1 MIDSLPLMNTPMPA
15 FMPGLKLSELF
26 YEEAVQPIL
35 AARFPRVTY
44 SAGRLN
50 DGSDVLGF
58 DTPQSMDHG
67 WGPRLTLYVTEA
79 GYAQYQEQ
87 IDTTLGQQ
95 LPYEIHGFPTN
106 FAGLEHGSRVMQ
118 ATDSRPIRH
127 WVTVTTIPRF
137 FGEYVG
143 FHPTHHINEIDWLT
157 APQQRLRTITSGKVF
172 HDGLDR
178 LEAMRKTLKWY
189 PRDVWLYLMANQWMR
204 IDQEEPFMA
213 RCGDVGDELGSR
225 IVGTRL
231 VNELMRLCFLIERQY
246 TPYIKW
252 FGTAF
257 SRLPCAEKLAPVFHQ
272 ILDSLTW
279 KDREKHLSAAYII
292 VAQMHNSLGVT
303 PPIEGRVATFFDRPY
318 LVPHSGRF
326 TEALHEAI
334 QSEAIRSL
342 PRHVGGIDQF
352 VDSTDVLSNIQRCKA
367 LAAVYS

>member
-1 MIDSLPLMNTPMPA
+1 MIDSPLVNIPMPA
-15 FMPGLKLSELF
+15 FMPGLRLSELF
-26 YEEAVQPIL
+26 YKEAVRPIL
-35 AARFPRVTY
+35 AAWFPQITY
-44 SAGRLN
+44 SAGRL
-50 DGSDVLGF
+50 DSGSDVLGF

-67 WGPRLTLYVTEA
+67 WGPQLTLYVTEA
-79 GYAQYQEQ
+79 DYAQYQER
-87 IDTTLGQQ
+87 IVAVLGEQ

-106 FAGLEHGSRVMQ
+106 FASSEDGSEYML
-118 ATDSRPIRH
+118 ATDKRPIRH
-127 WVTVTTIPRF
+127 RVTVTTIPRF
-137 FGEYVG
+137 FEGYVG
-143 FHPTHHINEIDWLT
+143 FNPTHPISEIDWLT
-157 APQQRLRTITSGKVF
+157 TPQQRLRAITSGKAF
-172 HDGLDR
+172 YDGLDR
-178 LEAMRKTLKWY
+178 LEAMRGTLKWY
-189 PRDVWLYLMANQWMR
+189 PRDVWLHLMANQWQR

-231 VNELMRLCFLIERQY
+231 VNDLMRLCFLIERQY

-257 SRLPCAEKLAPVFHQ
+257 ARLACAEKLAPIFHRV
-272 ILDSLTW
+272 LDSLTW

-303 PPIEGRVATFFDRPY
+303 PPIEGRVAPFFDRPY

-326 TEALHEAI
+326 TKALHKAI

-342 PRHVGGIDQF
+342 PRHVGGVDQF

-367 LAAVYS
+367 LAAIYG